1 MLNNW
6 KFWLKQERLDLFDA
20 VFTMNINVI
29 DKFLE
34 STLKIL
40 YTNKTIP
47 NEYFNLIS
55 TLHEYF
61 DVVIEDYVKKYK

>member
-1 MLNNW
+1 MTDETEKKVINLEEMMKDSLEKGYERLGELSSENSE
-6 KFWLKQERLDLFDA
+6 LKQERLDLFDA

-40 YTNKTIP
+40 
-47 NEYFNLIS
+47 
-55 TLHEYF
+55 
-61 DVVIEDYVKKYK
+61 